1 MQPGRCAQALAPW
14 KPGALPPVCTV
25 HSMSSKG
32 GRAGAQSPCISSQ
45 LYMVLA
51 FKMGGA
57 ICSRLS
63 LVDHER
69 MNVNK
74 SNYIVNSSEASETY
88 LYS

>member
-1 MQPGRCAQALAPW
+1 
-14 KPGALPPVCTV
+14 
-25 HSMSSKG
+25 
-32 GRAGAQSPCISSQ
+32 
-45 LYMVLA
+45 MVLA

-57 ICSRLS
+57 ICPRLS
-63 LVDHER
+63 LVDNER

>member
-57 ICSRLS
+57 ICPRLS
-63 LVDHER
+63 LVDNER
-69 MNVNK
+69 MNECKQV
-74 SNYIVNSSEASETY
+74 
-88 LYS
+88 